1 MKNNLI
7 IFLVFAF
14 CTNSVF
20 AQVTPNSIR
29 FDVEN
34 YIAIDNSGRY
44 FPYTSHGFYEN
55 STGTAKSRI
64 FILPNFKL
72 ELNKI
77 KYLDNQGRETY
88 QDNDNVRSMII
99 PVTQDLSLPNES
111 QKAAIIAAISKNTTI
126 QAFFPPIAKNNMG
139 FPLMNGNLLPI
150 ISNQIITIANQY
162 EANYINV
169 QQQLINEYNTRYNA
183 ELISLT
189 ELEIIL
195 EVGNEIVYSKRI
207 PNTWVATGG
216 TLKNIVIENPSEYVK
231 NVIAG
236 GNGQII
242 VSYKFRDSKKSTIT
256 ANINATATIDQF
268 LSEMYQSSVSQ
279 KSSGWSFLGFGSSSR
294 SIKSSFDQQVR
305 QQYTSNSIA
314 NTTIEMYDADDQMIK
329 QFENAFFPSLSKQ
342 EAIQNHINAAE
353 KAKAEGN
360 QALYDL
366 HLKYIEELKSNNPN
380 LTPNIDAALAALGKN
395 DYIGF
400 IAHGIRWG
408 SNSATGN
415 NSFRRVLSSSEMA
428 SMTQNWNQS
437 KVISIQ
443 HTVNQPVPVSEEIKF
458 RASLGAIDGIPFQNT
473 LYLTNGFSGNW
484 QNINGVLVGPVTA
497 GGVFHQNNI
506 LAGSLLT
513 KIGSYHVYS
522 AQTLND
528 AMSKYSSGDRVYLTF
543 IVQVGN
549 TNIYPYGMVPIY
561 QEQRMQITLGAYPKR
576 N

>member
-1 MKNNLI
+1 MNKFLI
-7 IFLVFAF
+7 IFLSVAF
-14 CTNSVF
+14 YTNSLH

-44 FPYTSHGFYEN
+44 YPYSSHGFYEN
-55 STGTAKSRI
+55 SAGSAKSRI
-64 FILPNFKL
+64 FILPKFKL
-72 ELNKI
+72 ELSKI
-77 KYLDNQGRETY
+77 KYLDNRGRQTY
-88 QDNDNVRSMII
+88 LDNDDIRSMII
-99 PVTQDLSLPNES
+99 PVSQDLSLPNES

-126 QAFFPPIAKNNMG
+126 QAFFPPLVKNSFG
-139 FPLMNGNLLPI
+139 FPLMNGNLLPVI
-150 ISNQIITIANQY
+150 ANQINTIANQY
-162 EANYINV
+162 EANFVNV
-169 QQQLINEYNTRYNA
+169 QQQLINEYNNRYNA

-207 PNTWVATGG
+207 PETWLATGG
-216 TLKNIVIENPSEYVK
+216 TLKNIVIENPTEYVK

-242 VSYKFRDSKKSTIT
+242 VSYKFRDSKKSTIS
-256 ANINATATIDQF
+256 ANINATAIIDQF
-268 LSEMYQSSVSQ
+268 LGEMYQSSVSQ
-279 KSSGWSFLGFGSSSR
+279 RSSGWSFLGFGSSSR
-294 SIKSSFDQQVR
+294 SIRSTFDQQVR
-305 QQYTSNSIA
+305 QQYTSSSIA

-353 KAKAEGN
+353 KAKTEGN

-366 HLKYIEELKSNNPN
+366 HMKYVEELKSNNPN
-380 LTPNIDAALAALGKN
+380 LTPNIDAALAALGKK

-400 IAHGIRWG
+400 LAHGIRWG
-408 SNSATGN
+408 SNSATAN

-428 SMTQNWNQS
+428 SMSQNWNQS

-443 HTVNQPVPVSEEIKF
+443 HTINQPVPISEEVKF
-458 RASLGAIDGIPFQNT
+458 RPSLGFLGEIPFQNN
-473 LYLTNGFSGNW
+473 LYITNGYNGNW
-484 QNINGVLVGPVTA
+484 QNINGVLIGPITA

-506 LAGSLLT
+506 YAGSLLT
-513 KIGSYHVYS
+513 KIGSFNVYS
-522 AQTLND
+522 TQTVNN
-528 AMSKYSSGDRVYLTF
+528 AISRYNPGDKVYLTF

-549 TNIYPYGMVPIY
+549 TNIFPYGVIPIY
-561 QEQRMQITLGAYPKR
+561 QEKRIQITFGEYPKL